1 MVKSLF
7 LDTGYIKRLLCLL
20 IVVFCFLNC
29 KAQHIIPIEEVVNYL
44 GEENGVMGDKN
55 YVYLKDVNNVL
66 GKFVGDW
73 AGNYNGKNY
82 LFRISK
88 ATSDNGEIKEDHLLM
103 RYTITTSNG
112 TVIENTL
119 SLPDNK
125 VHTEGGYLAKSGSYV
140 FNYFGK
146 DSDCGQNGSI
156 FTRVLESSNGTKIKL
171 YLEVEGEMWDCTTE
185 VPQTM
190 PTEVFTLTKQ

>member
-20 IVVFCFLNC
+20 IVVFGFLNC
-29 KAQHIIPIEEVVNYL
+29 KAQHIIPVEDAVNHFND
-44 GEENGVMGDKN
+44 ENGLLGDKGSV
-55 YVYLKDVNNVL
+55 YVKDINNVL
-66 GKFVGDW
+66 GKFVGYW

-88 ATSDNGEIKEDHLLM
+88 ITKDYGEVKKDLLIM
-103 RYTITTSNG
+103 RYTITASNG

-119 SLPDNK
+119 NLADNK
-125 VHTEGGYLAKSGSYV
+125 VYTTGGYLAKSGSYV
-140 FNYFGK
+140 FYYQGK

-190 PTEVFTLTKQ
+190 PTDWLEVTKQ

>member
-1 MVKSLF
+1 MNKTKIKNMKKLF
-7 LDTGYIKRLLCLL
+7 CLL
-20 IVVFCFLNC
+20 IVVFGFLNC
-29 KAQHIIPIEEVVNYL
+29 KAQHIIPIEEVVNYF
-44 GEENGVMGDKN
+44 GEENGVMGDKD

-88 ATSDNGEIKEDHLLM
+88 ATSDNGEIKEDYLLM

-119 SLPDNK
+119 NLADNK
-125 VHTEGGYLAKSGSYV
+125 VYTTGGYLAKSGSYV
-140 FNYFGK
+140 FYYQGK

-156 FTRVLESSNGTKIKL
+156 FAGVLDNSNGTKMEA